1 MPITVQELAA
11 QIGGKV
17 EGDATIQLTGI
28 APIPAAKVT
37 EVTFAESA
45 KHCAAAEAC
54 AATVVIVPLAAP
66 ASRKTLIRVKNP
78 RAAFARAL
86 AIFCP
91 PRSYPA
97 QVHPTAQLG
106 RNVHLGEGVFIGE
119 YVVLRDNVTVGNRT
133 VIEAHGVI
141 GEDTRLGDDCLLY
154 PNVTIY
160 HNIRVGNRVG
170 IHAGSVI
177 GSDGFGYVQDGA
189 ERLKIPQVGN
199 VIIEDDVEIGA
210 NVAIDRATMDSTIIR
225 RWTKI
230 DNLVQI
236 AHNVTV
242 GQNCII
248 ISQAGVAG
256 SVEIGDNVTLAG
268 RRHRRPS
275 ENRRQFRRG
284 RAEWCLR
291 GFAAGLNRVRDTR
304 AAGHANQA
312 PDHRLAEIPGP
323 VAQTREARSPGLM
336 LEKFPGQ
343 PAFPSQPSGKAE
355 K

>member
-1 MPITVQELAA
+1 MPITVQDLAA
-11 QIGGKV
+11 RIGGHV
-17 EGDATIQLTGI
+17 EGDASIQLTGI
-28 APIPAAKVT
+28 APIPQAQAT
-37 EVTFAESA
+37 EVTFAENA
-45 KHCAAAEAC
+45 KHYTAAEGCAAAA
-54 AATVVIVPLAAP
+54 VIVPLNAP
-66 ASRKTLIRVKNP
+66 ASKKTLIRVKNP

-106 RNVHLGEGVFIGE
+106 RNVRLGEGVFIGE
-119 YVVLRDNVTVGNRT
+119 YAVLRDNVTVGDRT
-133 VIEAHGVI
+133 VIEAHCVI
-141 GEDTRLGDDCLLY
+141 GEGSRLGDDCLLY

-160 HNIRVGNRVG
+160 HDIRIGNRVG

-177 GSDGFGYVQDGA
+177 GSDGFGYVPDGA

-236 AHNVTV
+236 AHNVTL
-242 GQNCII
+242 GQNCLVV
-248 ISQAGVAG
+248 SQAGIAG

-268 RRHRRPS
+268 QAGIADHLKIGANSVVAAQSGVS
-275 ENRRQFRRG
+275 ED
-284 RAEWCLR
+284 L
-291 GFAAGLNRVRDTR
+291 
-304 AAGHANQA
+304 
-312 PDHRLAEIPGP
+312 PPGSIVFGTP
-323 VAQTREARSPGLM
+323 A
-336 LEKFPGQ
+336 Q
-343 PAFPSQPSGKAE
+343 PAMQMKRQIIALRKLPELLRRLGK
-355 K
+355 